1 MSSIRRIPAASLRTG
16 MYLHK
21 IGGSWLS
28 LSGWSAWRESAD

>member
-1 MSSIRRIPAASLRTG
+1 MSSIRRIPTASLRTG

-28 LSGWSAWRESAD
+28 QP